1 MTALLDAR
9 GLTADRPGDEGP
21 VRVLDSVDLA
31 LKGGTLTELV
41 GPSGAGKT
49 TLLLALA
56 RLLPGARGALTLEG
70 VPAAG
75 IDPTEWRMRVALVP
89 QRPTLFGGSVAANL
103 LVPWRLSVRSAENP
117 PDESALREAL
127 DRAGL
132 SGIALDRDA
141 ARLSVGQAARV
152 ALLRVLLTRPRVLL
166 LDEPDASLD
175 DASAEQVR
183 RFTAEFVLAGGAAVR
198 VSHARNDD
206 AADRRVRLAG
216 GRLEEVSRA

>member
-1 MTALLDAR
+1 MTTLLEAR

-31 LKGGTLTELV
+31 LESGTLTELV

-56 RLLPGARGALTLEG
+56 RLLPDARGSLALDG
-70 VPAAG
+70 VPAEE
-75 IDPTEWRMRVALVP
+75 IDIPAWRMRVALLP
-89 QRPTLFGGSVAANL
+89 QRPTMFAGTVAENL
-103 LVPWRLSVRSAENP
+103 RVPWRLGVRSAESP
-117 PDESALREAL
+117 PDDTALREAL

-132 SGIALDRDA
+132 SGVALERGA
-141 ARLSVGQAARV
+141 TRLSVGQAARV

-183 RFTAEFVLAGGAAVR
+183 RFTAEFVSGGGAAVR
-198 VSHARNDD
+198 VSHARSDD
-206 AADRRVRLAG
+206 AADRRVRLTG
-216 GRLEEVSRA
+216 GRLEEVGRA